1 MKDQNLNRK
10 YNMKDLDYIKK
21 FSKITVKDACKENG
35 VNSSNLYAG
44 RCSDDKVHLVRQC
57 IEAKIAKLTIEDYF
71 SSSKRL
77 FF

>member
-1 MKDQNLNRK
+1 
-10 YNMKDLDYIKK
+10 MKDLDFIRK

-44 RCSDDKVHLVRQC
+44 RCSDKKVHVVRQY

-71 SSSKRL
+71 GNVESEDHKV
-77 FF
+77 